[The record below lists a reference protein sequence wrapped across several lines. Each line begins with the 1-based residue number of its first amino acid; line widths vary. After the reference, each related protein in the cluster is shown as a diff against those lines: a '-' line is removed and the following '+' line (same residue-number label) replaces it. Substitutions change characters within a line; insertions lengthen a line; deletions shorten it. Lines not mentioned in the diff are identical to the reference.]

1 MTDRELKLIT
11 GALLHDIGK
20 VIYRGGDG
28 RKHSI
33 SGYEFLK
40 DEAGITDGEVL
51 DAVRYHH
58 GEALA
63 KANINDNALA
73 YIVYIADNIA
83 AASDRREA
91 DNEEKGFR
99 QEIPLQSIF
108 NILNGNNK
116 KFHYRPKAL
125 DDMAGINMPTDEE
138 IPFDKHFYQSI
149 KAEILDT
156 LKGVE
161 NRQEEYIHSLLST
174 MEAYLT
180 YIPSSTAVHELADI
194 SLYDHVKM
202 TAAYSSC
209 IYQYMEEKEN
219 FNYRQALFN
228 DAKEFYNQ
236 KAFRLFSMDISGI
249 QKFIYTIHSKGALKM
264 LRSRSFYLEILME
277 HMIDQ
282 ILERCSLSR
291 TNLIYSGGGH
301 CYILLANTET
311 TAENLK
317 QIQKEFNE
325 FFIQEFDVS
334 LYAATASVECSAHDL
349 ENIPAGSYSELFRR
363 LSSLLSEQKSGRYTA
378 SQIIWLNHRK
388 RKDATRE
395 CRVCKSSAVVNDDNM
410 CPFCSAMD
418 AFSGSILYK
427 DFFTVIQEKREGSI
441 PLPGGR
447 YLIAHDEEQ
456 LKKCMEEDDY
466 YVRTYG
472 KNRFFTGKSVTTK
485 LWVGD
490 YVPKDLRTGKQ
501 IKGKTTEEYARE
513 AKGIDRIGV
522 LRADV
527 DNLGHAFVS
536 GFDERYTTL
545 SRTATFSRQL
555 SLFFKHHINWILD
568 HGEYGMDGKPSYRNV
583 TIVYSGGD
591 DLFLVGSWNE
601 VIEAAVDIRQQ
612 LDRYS
617 LGALTI
623 SAGIGVYPSR
633 YPLSVCADEVA
644 ELEEKSKNY
653 VSPENQS
660 KNAVTLFGTDISYS
674 WKEFLE
680 RGSNDNK
687 VKENFDT
694 TFSWNEFKEKV
705 IREKLTALT
714 EFFGKS
720 EERGKA
726 FMYRL
731 LDLMRNM
738 DEKINLARF
747 AYVLARLEPDEEKS
761 KEQRESYRIFSRQMY
776 EWVQKDTDR
785 KQLIMAIY
793 IYVYLHRE
801 GGSEV

>member
-1 MTDRELKLIT
+1 MTDKELKLIT

-40 DEAGITDGEVL
+40 EEALIADREVL

-63 KANINDNALA
+63 KANINDNSLA

-99 QEIPLQSIF
+99 QEIPLESIF
-108 NILNGNNK
+108 NILNGNKK
-116 KFHYRPKAL
+116 KFHYYPKVL
-125 DDMAGINMPTDEE
+125 DDTEGINMPVDEE
-138 IPFDKHFYQSI
+138 ISFDKYFYQSVR
-149 KAEILDT
+149 AEILNT

-161 NRQEEYIHSLLST
+161 NWQEEYINSLLST

-194 SLYDHVKM
+194 SLYDHVKL

-209 IYQYMEEKEN
+209 IYQYMEEKG
-219 FNYRQALFN
+219 NYNYKKALFN
-228 DAKEFYNQ
+228 DAKEFYSQ
-236 KAFRLFSMDISGI
+236 KVFRLFSMDISGI

-277 HMIDQ
+277 HMIDR
-282 ILERCSLSR
+282 ILEKCSLSR
-291 TNLIYSGGGH
+291 ANLIYSGGGH

-311 TAENLK
+311 TMEKLT
-317 QIQKEFNE
+317 QLQKEFND
-325 FFIQEFDVS
+325 FFIQEFDVT
-334 LYAATASVECSAHDL
+334 LYGAMASVECSAHDL
-349 ENIPAGSYSELFRR
+349 ENIPGGSYSELFKS
-363 LSSLLSEQKSGRYTA
+363 LSSLLSEQKSCRYTA
-378 SQIIWLNHRK
+378 GQIIQLNSRK
-388 RKDATRE
+388 RKDDTRE
-395 CRVCKSSAVVNDDNM
+395 CRVCKNSSAVNRDDM
-410 CPFCSAMD
+410 CLFCSAME
-418 AFSGSILYK
+418 AFSGDILYK
-427 DFFTVIQEKREGSI
+427 DFFTVIKEKREGSI
-441 PLPGGR
+441 PLPGGE
-447 YLIAHDEEQ
+447 YLVAHDEEQ
-456 LKKCMEEDDY
+456 LKRCMEEDSY
-466 YVRTYG
+466 FVRTYG

-490 YVPKDLRTGKQ
+490 YVPKDVKTGKTE
-501 IKGKTTEEYARE
+501 KGKTTDEYACE
-513 AKGIDRIGV
+513 AQGIDRIAV

-527 DNLGHAFVS
+527 DNLGHAFIC

-555 SLFFKHHINWILD
+555 SLFFKRHINWILE
-568 HGEYGMDGKPSYRNV
+568 HGEYGMEGTPSHRNV

-591 DLFLVGSWNE
+591 DLFIVGAWNE

-623 SAGIGVYPSR
+623 SAGIGIYPSG
-633 YPLSVCADEVA
+633 YPLSVCAREVA
-644 ELEEKSKNY
+644 ELEEKSKDY
-653 VSPENQS
+653 VSSENKQ
-660 KNAVTLFGTDISYS
+660 KDAVTLFGANITYS
-674 WKEFLE
+674 RKEFLE
-680 RGSNDNK
+680 RGNNDYEA
-687 VKENFDT
+687 KENFDT
-694 TFSWNEFKEKV
+694 TFSWNEFTEKV
-705 IREKLTALT
+705 IQEKLGALT

-761 KEQRESYRIFSRQMY
+761 KEQREAYRVFSRQMY
-776 EWVQKDTDR
+776 QWIQSDTDR

-801 GGSEV
+801 GGGEA